1 MEEQRKNQKQDQDQ
15 QQSQEGGQLSGNQ
28 SFGGVGT
35 ANTREDVSNPINS
48 GGEPT
53 IDTEN
58 RAAVAQTR
66 SPSQRS
72 TGMGSKTFIT
82 GSDSDGQV

>member
-1 MEEQRKNQKQDQDQ
+1 MEDQKKNQQ
-15 QQSQEGGQLSGNQ
+15 QQEGGQLSGTQ
-28 SFGGVGT
+28 SHGGSGT
-35 ANTREDVSNPINS
+35 ANNREDTSNPINS

-53 IDTEN
+53 LDTEN

-66 SPSQRS
+66 SPSQRNS
-72 TGMGSKTFIT
+72 GTGTKTFIT

>member
-1 MEEQRKNQKQDQDQ
+1 MEEQKSKKEQDQ
-15 QQSQEGGQLSGNQ
+15 QQQEGGALSETQ
-28 SFGGVGT
+28 SFGGVST
-35 ANTREDVSNPINS
+35 TNTREDVSNPINS

-66 SPSQRS
+66 SPSQRNS
-72 TGMGSKTFIT
+72 GLGSKTFIT
-82 GSDSDGQV
+82 GSDGDGQV

>member
-1 MEEQRKNQKQDQDQ
+1 MEEQKRNNEEQEQ
-15 QQSQEGGQLSGNQ
+15 QQQQEGGQLSGTQ
-28 SFGGVGT
+28 SFGGSGT
-35 ANTREDVSNPINS
+35 ANNREDVSNPINT

-66 SPSQRS
+66 SPSQRNS
-72 TGMGSKTFIT
+72 GLGSKTFIT
-82 GSDSDGQV
+82 GSDGDGQV

>member
-1 MEEQRKNQKQDQDQ
+1 MEETKKDQEQ
-15 QQSQEGGQLSGNQ
+15 QQQQEGGQLSGTQ
-28 SFGGVGT
+28 SVGGSGT
-35 ANTREDVSNPINS
+35 ANNRETVSNPINS

-66 SPSQRS
+66 SPSQRAS
-72 TGMGSKTFIT
+72 GGGTKTFIT

>member
-1 MEEQRKNQKQDQDQ
+1 MEENKKHPGQEQ
-15 QQSQEGGQLSGNQ
+15 QGEGQLSGTQ
-28 SFGGVGT
+28 TPGGAGT
-35 ANTREDVSNPINS
+35 ANNREDVSNPINS
-48 GGEPT
+48 GGDPT
-53 IDTEN
+53 LDTEN

-72 TGMGSKTFIT
+72 AGPNTKTFIT

>member
-1 MEEQRKNQKQDQDQ
+1 MEEQKNKQEQEQ
-15 QQSQEGGQLSGNQ
+15 QQQEGGQLSGTQ

-35 ANTREDVSNPINS
+35 TNNQEDVSNPINT

-66 SPSQRS
+66 SPSQRNS
-72 TGMGSKTFIT
+72 GLGSKTFIT
-82 GSDSDGQV
+82 GSDGDGQV